1 MNRNDRKPADGFRR
15 DQVARR
21 AGAGLQMRY
30 DRALALA
37 RGCEAI
43 GDRVEAERFYQ
54 QADHLR
60 RLLNSEAA

>member
-15 DQVARR
+15 DQVIRR
-21 AGAGLQMRY
+21 AGVGLRTRY

-37 RGCEAI
+37 RGCEVM